1 MDKQYKQL
9 SQYVESVFGAP
20 HSCWS
25 PTFPRLI
32 NGIDKFIEGDTE
44 EDALWRFGIGQ
55 QQIKKNC
62 GEPEETQVSTFYPR

>member
-1 MDKQYKQL
+1 MVIFHSYVSLPEGKQL
-9 SQYVESVFGAP
+9 SQHVESVFGP
-20 HSCWS
+20 PKKSCWS

-55 QQIKKNC
+55 QKI
-62 GEPEETQVSTFYPR
+62 